1 MLSSTELQERR
12 EQSAV
17 GRHRALV
24 IGGSIGGM
32 VAARVLADHFDEVV
46 LVERDYL
53 PAGAE
58 NRPGVP
64 HARHLHFLLKRG
76 LMIIED
82 LFPGVKPDLLEAGC
96 CVADQGKD
104 VQYLYPYGMAP
115 RDEMGLEFLTFTRP
129 LLESTI
135 RRHLLADSRISVLEG
150 HEICG
155 LVADE
160 GHLQGEAHRVTGVR
174 IRPRNRADEDADAP
188 QTVLHADLVVDT
200 SGRPSEAPQW
210 LAELGYQVPEETVVD
225 AFWGYAT
232 RIYEP
237 PANWQADWK
246 LTLCLPRPP
255 YQPRAGVI
263 QPIEGGR
270 WLVTV
275 AGVMRDYPPTDEEG
289 FLQFAKSLSTS
300 AIYDAIKDARPLTG
314 IRGFRRTA
322 NRLRHFEKLP
332 ALPQGFVAMGDSVC
346 AANPIYGQGMTL
358 ACLSAL
364 DLRQWLQESV
374 GIPSD
379 SLAFQKKVAKL
390 VAAPF
395 AMCAGADLRWPATQ
409 GGEITAPVR
418 FMQWYVDQVLRLI
431 PTSAEVYKRFQR
443 VNHLLD
449 GPEAL
454 FHPAVS
460 MRILSRALT
469 PDWRRFVPFL
479 GRQRKTAPAAEPKHS
494 TVTFQ
499 TRVR

>member
-1 MLSSTELQERR
+1 MLSSKELQQQERK
-12 EQSAV
+12 EPSAG
-17 GRHRALV
+17 GRQALV

-32 VAARVLADHFDEVV
+32 VAARVLADHYDEVV

-53 PAGAE
+53 PVGPE

-76 LMIIED
+76 LMIVED
-82 LFPGVKPDLLEAGC
+82 LFPGVKPDLLAAGC
-96 CVADQGKD
+96 CVADQGQD

-135 RRHLLADSRISVLEG
+135 RKHLLADPRISILEG
-150 HEICG
+150 HEVCG
-155 LVADE
+155 LVADDDRS
-160 GHLQGEAHRVTGVR
+160 RVTGVR
-174 IRPRNRADEDADAP
+174 VRPRNRADEPAQGDE
-188 QTVLHADLVVDT
+188 TVLRADLVVDT

-210 LAELGYQVPEETVVD
+210 LTELGYQAPEETVVD

-237 PANWQADWK
+237 PANWKADWK

-322 NRLRHFEKLP
+322 NRLRHFETLTAMP
-332 ALPQGFVAMGDSVC
+332 RGFVAMGDSVC
-346 AANPIYGQGMTL
+346 AANPVYGQGMTL
-358 ACLSAL
+358 ACLAAL
-364 DLRQWLQESV
+364 DLGRWLREN
-374 GIPSD
+374 GGEPGD
-379 SLAFQKKVAKL
+379 SLTFQKGVAKL

-418 FMQWYVDQVLRLI
+418 FLQWYVDQILRLI
-431 PTSAEVYKRFQR
+431 PTSADVYKRFQR

-454 FHPAVS
+454 FHPAIS
-460 MRILSRALT
+460 MRVLGRALT
-469 PDWRRFVPFL
+469 PDWQRWLPSL
-479 GRQRKTAPAAEPKHS
+479 GRARKAAPAPEPKPS
-494 TVTFQ
+494 TITLQ

>member
-1 MLSSTELQERR
+1 MLSSTEMQQRKEK
-12 EQSAV
+12 SAI
-17 GRHRALV
+17 V

-32 VAARVLADHFDEVV
+32 VAARVLTDHFDEVV

-135 RRHLLADSRISVLEG
+135 RKHLLANPKISILEG

-155 LVADE
+155 LVASEDNQ
-160 GHLQGEAHRVTGVR
+160 HVTGVR
-174 IRPRNRADEDADAP
+174 VRPRNRDDYDENGSE
-188 QTVLHADLVVDT
+188 TILHADLVVDT

-210 LAELGYQVPEETVVD
+210 LTELGYQAPEETVVD

-300 AIYDAIKDARPLTG
+300 AIYDAIKNARPLTG

-332 ALPQGFVAMGDSVC
+332 SLPRGFVAMGDSAC

-364 DLRQWLQESV
+364 DLGRWLQENGGV
-374 GIPSD
+374 AGD
-379 SLAFQKKVAKL
+379 SLAFQKQVAKL

-395 AMCAGADLRWPATQ
+395 AMCSGADLRWPATQ

-431 PTSAEVYKRFQR
+431 PLSAEVYKRFQR

-454 FHPAVS
+454 FHPSIS
-460 MRILSRALT
+460 MRILGRALT

-479 GRQRKTAPAAEPKHS
+479 GREKKAAPVLETKHT

-499 TRVR
+499 TRAR

>member
-1 MLSSTELQERR
+1 MLSSTELQERK
-12 EQSAV
+12 EQSAG
-17 GRHRALV
+17 GRRQALV

-32 VAARVLADHFDEVV
+32 VAARVLAGHFDEVV

-53 PAGAE
+53 PAGPE

-76 LMIIED
+76 LMIVED

-135 RRHLLADSRISVLEG
+135 RKHLLADPRISILEG

-160 GHLQGEAHRVTGVR
+160 EGRCVTGVR
-174 IRPRNRADEDADAP
+174 VRPRNQADHDE
-188 QTVLHADLVVDT
+188 QGSETVLRADLVVDT

-210 LAELGYQVPEETVVD
+210 LTELGYQAPEETVVD

-237 PANWQADWK
+237 PAHWQADWK

-289 FLQFAKSLSTS
+289 FLQFAKSLSTP
-300 AIYDAIKDARPLTG
+300 AIYDAIKNARPLTG

-322 NRLRHFEKLP
+322 NRLRLFEKLP
-332 ALPQGFVAMGDSVC
+332 ALPRGFVAMGDSVC

-364 DLRQWLQESV
+364 DLDQWLRENGGV
-374 GIPSD
+374 PGD
-379 SLAFQKKVAKL
+379 SLVFQKKVAKL

-431 PTSAEVYKRFQR
+431 PRSAEVYKRFQR

-454 FHPAVS
+454 FHPSIS
-460 MRILSRALT
+460 MRILGRALT
-469 PDWRRFVPFL
+469 PDWQRWLPFL
-479 GRQRKTAPAAEPKHS
+479 GRARKAAPAMEPKPS
-494 TVTFQ
+494 TVTLQ

>member
-1 MLSSTELQERR
+1 MLSSTQLQQRKVK
-12 EQSAV
+12 SAI
-17 GRHRALV
+17 V

-32 VAARVLADHFDEVV
+32 VAARVLTDYFDEVV

-53 PAGAE
+53 PAGPE

-104 VQYLYPYGMAP
+104 VQYVYPYGTAP
-115 RDEMGLEFLTFTRP
+115 REEMGLEFLTFTRP
-129 LLESTI
+129 LLESTV
-135 RRHLLADSRISVLEG
+135 RKHLLADPRISVLEG
-150 HEICG
+150 HEIRG
-155 LVADE
+155 LVASEDRS
-160 GHLQGEAHRVTGVR
+160 RVTGVR
-174 IRPRNRADEDADAP
+174 VRPRNREDYDENGSE
-188 QTVLHADLVVDT
+188 TVLHADLVVDT

-210 LAELGYQVPEETVVD
+210 LTELGYQAPEETVVD

-237 PANWQADWK
+237 PANWKADWK
-246 LTLCLPRPP
+246 LTLCVPRPP

-263 QPIEGGR
+263 QPVEGGR

-289 FLQFAKSLSTS
+289 FLQFAKSLSTP
-300 AIYDAIKDARPLTG
+300 AVYDAIKNARPLTG

-332 ALPQGFVAMGDSVC
+332 SMPQGFVAMGDSVC

-364 DLRQWLQESV
+364 DLGRWLQENK
-374 GIPSD
+374 GAPGD
-379 SLAFQKKVAKL
+379 SLVFQSQVAKL

-395 AMCAGADLRWPATQ
+395 AMCSGADLNWPATQ
-409 GGEITAPVR
+409 GGEITASVR
-418 FMQWYVDQVLRLI
+418 FLQWYVDQILRLI

-454 FHPAVS
+454 FHPSIS
-460 MRILSRALT
+460 MRVLGKALT
-469 PDWRRFVPFL
+469 PDWRRWFPSL
-479 GRQRKTAPAAEPKHS
+479 SRKKQPAAAQDTRH
-494 TVTFQ
+494 TTATLQ

>member
-1 MLSSTELQERR
+1 MLSSKELQQRKEK
-12 EQSAV
+12 SAI
-17 GRHRALV
+17 V

-32 VAARVLADHFDEVV
+32 VAARVLTDHFDEVV

-58 NRPGVP
+58 NRPGAP

-129 LLESTI
+129 LLESTV
-135 RRHLLADSRISVLEG
+135 RKHLLANPKISILEG

-155 LVADE
+155 LVASEDK
-160 GHLQGEAHRVTGVR
+160 QQVTGVR
-174 IRPRNRADEDADAP
+174 VRPRNRDDYDENGSE
-188 QTVLHADLVVDT
+188 TILHADLVVDT

-210 LAELGYQVPEETVVD
+210 LTELGYQAPEETVVD

-263 QPIEGGR
+263 QPVEGGR

-300 AIYDAIKDARPLTG
+300 AIYDAIKNARPLTG

-332 ALPQGFVAMGDSVC
+332 ALPRGFVAMGDSVC

-358 ACLSAL
+358 ASLSAL
-364 DLRQWLQESV
+364 DLGRWLQENNGV
-374 GIPSD
+374 PGD
-379 SLAFQKKVAKL
+379 SLVFQKQVAKL

-395 AMCAGADLRWPATQ
+395 AMCSGADLRWPATQ

-431 PTSAEVYKRFQR
+431 PLSAEVYKRFQR

-454 FHPAVS
+454 FHPSIS
-460 MRILSRALT
+460 MRILGRALT

-479 GRQRKTAPAAEPKHS
+479 GREKKAAPAMEPKHT

-499 TRVR
+499 TRAR

>member
-1 MLSSTELQERR
+1 MLSSKELQQRKEK
-12 EQSAV
+12 SAI
-17 GRHRALV
+17 V

-32 VAARVLADHFDEVV
+32 VAARVLTDHFDEVV

-129 LLESTI
+129 LLESTV
-135 RRHLLADSRISVLEG
+135 RKHLLANPKISILEG

-155 LVADE
+155 LVAGDDN
-160 GHLQGEAHRVTGVR
+160 QSVTGVR
-174 IRPRNRADEDADAP
+174 VRPRNRDDQGEDGSE
-188 QTVLHADLVVDT
+188 TILHADLVVDT

-210 LAELGYQVPEETVVD
+210 LTELGYQAPEETVVD

-300 AIYDAIKDARPLTG
+300 AIYDAIKNARPLTG

-322 NRLRHFEKLP
+322 NRLRHFEKLT
-332 ALPQGFVAMGDSVC
+332 ALPRGFVAMGDSVC

-364 DLRQWLQESV
+364 DLGRWLQEN
-374 GIPSD
+374 GGLPGD
-379 SLAFQKKVAKL
+379 SLVFQKQVAKL

-395 AMCAGADLRWPATQ
+395 AMCSGADLRWPATQ

-431 PTSAEVYKRFQR
+431 PKSAEVYKRFQR

-454 FHPAVS
+454 FHPAIS
-460 MRILSRALT
+460 MRILGRALT

-479 GRQRKTAPAAEPKHS
+479 GREKKAAPAMETKAS
-494 TVTFQ
+494 TATVTFH
-499 TRVR
+499 TRAR

>member
-1 MLSSTELQERR
+1 MLSSTELQQRKEK
-12 EQSAV
+12 SAI
-17 GRHRALV
+17 V

-32 VAARVLADHFDEVV
+32 VAARILTEHFDEVV

-53 PAGAE
+53 PVGAE

-135 RRHLLADSRISVLEG
+135 RKHLLADPRVSILEG

-160 GHLQGEAHRVTGVR
+160 DGHLHGKARVTGVR
-174 IRPRNRADEDADAP
+174 VRPRNQSDHDEHGSE
-188 QTVLHADLVVDT
+188 TVLRAGLIVDT

-210 LAELGYQVPEETVVD
+210 LTELGYQAPEETVVD

-300 AIYDAIKDARPLTG
+300 AIYDAIKNARPLTG

-322 NRLRHFEKLP
+322 NRLRLFEKLP

-364 DLRQWLQESV
+364 DLGRWLKDNGGV
-374 GIPSD
+374 PGD
-379 SLAFQKKVAKL
+379 SLVFQKQVAKL

-454 FHPAVS
+454 FHPSIS
-460 MRILSRALT
+460 MRILGRALT

-479 GRQRKTAPAAEPKHS
+479 GRQKKAAPAMETKAS
-494 TVTFQ
+494 TATVTFQ
-499 TRVR
+499 TRAR

>member
-1 MLSSTELQERR
+1 MLSSTELQQRKEK
-12 EQSAV
+12 SAI
-17 GRHRALV
+17 V

-32 VAARVLADHFDEVV
+32 VTARILTDHYDQVV

-53 PAGAE
+53 PLGPE

-64 HARHLHFLLKRG
+64 HARHLHFILRRG
-76 LMIIED
+76 LMVIED

-96 CVADQGKD
+96 LLADQGKD
-104 VQYLYPYGMAP
+104 VQFVYPYGVAP
-115 RDEMGLEFLTFTRP
+115 KEGIGIEVLTFTRP
-129 LLESTI
+129 LFESTV
-135 RRHLLADSRISVLEG
+135 RRHLLDNPKVSILEG

-160 GHLQGEAHRVTGVR
+160 DGGRVAGVR
-174 IRPRNRADEDADAP
+174 VRPRNRDDQDEDGSE
-188 QTVLHADLVVDT
+188 TVLRADLVVDT

-210 LAELGYQVPEETVVD
+210 LTELGYQAPEETVVD

-263 QPIEGGR
+263 QPVEGGR
-270 WLVTV
+270 WLVTL

-289 FLQFAKSLSTS
+289 YLQFAKSLSTS
-300 AIYDAIKDARPLTG
+300 AIYDAIKNARPLTG

-322 NRLRHFEKLP
+322 NRMRHFERLP
-332 ALPQGFVAMGDSVC
+332 ALPRGFVAVGDSVC
-346 AANPIYGQGMTL
+346 AVNPVYGQGMTL
-358 ACLSAL
+358 ACLSAVEL
-364 DLRQWLQESV
+364 GKWLKENGGV
-374 GIPSD
+374 PGD
-379 SLAFQKKVAKL
+379 SLAFQKQVAKL

-395 AMCAGADLRWPATQ
+395 AMATGADLNWPATQ

-418 FMQWYVDQVLRLI
+418 FLQWYVDQILRLI
-431 PTSAEVYKRFQR
+431 PSSAEVYRRFQR
-443 VNHLLD
+443 VNHMLD

-454 FHPAVS
+454 FHPAIS
-460 MRILSRALT
+460 MRILGRALT
-469 PDWRRFVPFL
+469 PDWRRFVPSL
-479 GRQRKTAPAAEPKHS
+479 GREKKAAPAPEPKPS
-494 TVTFQ
+494 TVTLQ
-499 TRVR
+499 TRAR

>member
-1 MLSSTELQERR
+1 MLSSTELQERKA
-12 EQSAV
+12 QSAG
-17 GRHRALV
+17 GRRQALV

-32 VAARVLADHFDEVV
+32 VAARVLTDHFDEVV

-53 PAGAE
+53 PAGSE

-64 HARHLHFLLKRG
+64 HARHLHFLMKRG
-76 LMIIED
+76 QMIIED
-82 LFPGVKPDLLEAGC
+82 LFPGVRADLLAAGC

-104 VQYLYPYGMAP
+104 IQYLYPYGMAP
-115 RDEMGLEFLTFTRP
+115 RDEMGIELLTFTRP
-129 LLESTI
+129 LLESTV
-135 RRHLLADSRISVLEG
+135 RKHLLADPRISILEG
-150 HEICG
+150 HEVCG

-160 GHLQGEAHRVTGVR
+160 EPLQGEAHRVTGVR
-174 IRPRNRADEDADAP
+174 VRPRNQADHDE
-188 QTVLHADLVVDT
+188 QGSETVLRADLVVDT
-200 SGRPSEAPQW
+200 SGRPSEGPQW
-210 LAELGYQVPEETVVD
+210 LTELGYQAPEETVVD

-237 PANWQADWK
+237 PADWKADWK
-246 LTLCLPRPP
+246 LTLCLNRPP

-270 WLVTV
+270 WLVSV

-332 ALPQGFVAMGDSVC
+332 AMPLGFVAMGDSVC

-358 ACLSAL
+358 ASLAAL
-364 DLRQWLQESV
+364 ELGQWLRENGGV
-374 GIPSD
+374 PGD
-379 SLAFQKKVAKL
+379 SLVFQKKIAKM

-395 AMCAGADLRWPATQ
+395 AMCAGADLKWPATQ

-431 PTSAEVYKRFQR
+431 PASAEVYKRFQR

-454 FHPAVS
+454 FHPAIS
-460 MRILSRALT
+460 MRILGRALT
-469 PDWRRFVPFL
+469 PDWQRWLPFL
-479 GRQRKTAPAAEPKHS
+479 GRARKAAPATETRAS
-494 TVTFQ
+494 TVTLQ

>member
-1 MLSSTELQERR
+1 MLSSTELQERK
-12 EQSAV
+12 EQSAG
-17 GRHRALV
+17 GRRQALV

-32 VAARVLADHFDEVV
+32 MAARVLADHYDEVV

-53 PAGAE
+53 PVGPE

-64 HARHLHFLLKRG
+64 HARHLHFILKRG
-76 LMIIED
+76 LMVIED
-82 LFPGVKPDLLEAGC
+82 LFPGVKQDLLDAGC

-104 VQYLYPYGMAP
+104 VQFVYPYGVAP
-115 RDEMGLEFLTFTRP
+115 MEEIGIEVLTFTRP

-135 RRHLLADSRISVLEG
+135 RRHLLDDSRISVLEG

-155 LVADE
+155 LVANEDKS
-160 GHLQGEAHRVTGVR
+160 RVTGVR

-188 QTVLHADLVVDT
+188 ETVLRADLVVDT

-210 LAELGYQVPEETVVD
+210 LTELGYQAPEETTVD

-232 RIYEP
+232 RLYEP
-237 PANWQADWK
+237 PANWQANWK

-300 AIYDAIKDARPLTG
+300 SIYDAIKNARPLTG

-322 NRLRHFEKLP
+322 NRMRLFEKLP
-332 ALPQGFVAMGDSVC
+332 AMPQGFVAVGDSVC
-346 AANPIYGQGMTL
+346 AVNPIYGQGMTL

-364 DLRQWLQESV
+364 ELGNWLREGGPGHLDGLE
-374 GIPSD
+374 
-379 SLAFQKKVAKL
+379 LQKKIAKI

-395 AMCAGADLRWPATQ
+395 AMATGADLRWPATQ

-431 PTSAEVYKRFQR
+431 PGSAEVYKRFQR
-443 VNHLLD
+443 VNHMLD

-454 FHPAVS
+454 FHPAIS
-460 MRILSRALT
+460 MRILGRALT

-479 GRQRKTAPAAEPKHS
+479 GRQKKAVPAMETKHT
-494 TVTFQ
+494 TVTSFQ
-499 TRVR
+499 TRAR